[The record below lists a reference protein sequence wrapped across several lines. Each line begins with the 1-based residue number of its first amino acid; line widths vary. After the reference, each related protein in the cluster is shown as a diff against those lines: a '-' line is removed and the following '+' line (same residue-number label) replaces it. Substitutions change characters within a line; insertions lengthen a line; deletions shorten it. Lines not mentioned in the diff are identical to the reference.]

1 MCGRGLEELD
11 MRTLPLILLCGVA
24 ASCTMAPPPPQPMQ
38 AAQSGKAMRLLAG
51 KVAGPPQDCIS
62 TINAN
67 DMTWLDHSTV
77 AFKRGSNLVYVN
89 HFNGGCDNYA
99 DRYALVT
106 RQVTGQLCRG
116 DIAQLVD
123 PVAHYPVGSCNFGE
137 FIPYRRP

>member
-1 MCGRGLEELD
+1 MCGRASEELK
-11 MRTLPLILLCGVA
+11 MRRLSLLFLGGVVA
-24 ASCTMAPPPPQPMQ
+24 ACTAAPAPEPMR
-38 AAQSGKAMRLLAG
+38 AAQSDKAMRVLAG

-67 DMTWLDHSTV
+67 DMVWLDPSTV

-123 PVAHYPVGSCNFGE
+123 PVAHYVASTCNFGE

>member
-1 MCGRGLEELD
+1 
-11 MRTLPLILLCGVA
+11 MRTLPLLLVGGLA
-24 ASCTMAPPPPQPMQ
+24 ASCTMGPPPPPQPMH
-38 AAQSGKAMRLLAG
+38 AAQSDKAMRLLAG

-67 DMTWLDHSTV
+67 DMVWLDHSTV

-123 PVAHYPVGSCNFGE
+123 PVAHYALGSCNFGE

>member
-1 MCGRGLEELD
+1 
-11 MRTLPLILLCGVA
+11 MRTFALLLLGGVA
-24 ASCTMAPPPPQPMQ
+24 ASCTMAPPPPQPMN
-38 AAQSGKAMRLLAG
+38 AAQSDKAMRLLAG
-51 KVAGPPQDCIS
+51 KVAGPPMDCIS
-62 TINAN
+62 TITAN

-89 HFNGGCDNYA
+89 HFNGGCDNYN

-123 PVAHYPVGSCNFGE
+123 PVAHYPGASCIFGP
-137 FIPYRRP
+137 FIPYRKP